1 MRLSECQSVRN
12 ASVSLPTSPTRK
24 NSHRTDAQGTI
35 TIFAPNS
42 RLPPLSHIMSAA
54 KPTRVVEKSAAPPEL
69 TTSVSPPNSIKLA
82 MDPAPASASDPSL
95 VDPKE
100 HVTRLTEDMFKKV
113 AEYMRG
119 ELMATSDDYRL
130 LETMNNVTRD
140 KYSDMSALAQTLMG
154 EMSKVQTTYVDFSRY
169 VVQIDEVSK
178 QIDYLEQVANEL
190 DDYSKG
196 KGENAD
202 QVADAN
208 RCTMG

>member
-1 MRLSECQSVRN
+1 
-12 ASVSLPTSPTRK
+12 
-24 NSHRTDAQGTI
+24 
-35 TIFAPNS
+35 
-42 RLPPLSHIMSAA
+42 MSAA

-154 EMSKVQTTYVDFSRY
+154 EMSKVQTTCKALFLGARSPQSASYPLIIRNDVDFSRY

-190 DDYSKG
+190 DDYSKYL
-196 KGENAD
+196 ENRIQAVVSSSD
-202 QVADAN
+202 PTLESASPHARYFVDLTEAKVK
-208 RCTMG
+208 TLIK